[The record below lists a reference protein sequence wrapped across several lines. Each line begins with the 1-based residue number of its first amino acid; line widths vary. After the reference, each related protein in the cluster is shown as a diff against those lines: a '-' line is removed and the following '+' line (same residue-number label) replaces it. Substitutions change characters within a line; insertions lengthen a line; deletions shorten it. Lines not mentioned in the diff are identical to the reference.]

1 MKASKRPMIFIL
13 LFWAGFVSSI
23 SFMEA
28 WLKFRA
34 DGVTREIGLS
44 IGKLIFTALNRVEI
58 MLLIAIW
65 IIYLTRKVYRV
76 ALFKFKDLWLWMLT
90 ALVSLQTF
98 WLLPALSHNAEI
110 IINGGHAPSPL
121 LHLWFGLFEISKVF
135 LLLMVSYKISKDVLM
150 HQSEVRIT

>member
-1 MKASKRPMIFIL
+1 MKASKRLLIFIL

-58 MLLIAIW
+58 IFLIAVW
-65 IIYLTRKVYRV
+65 VIYILPKASQVRPLKLKYV
-76 ALFKFKDLWLWMLT
+76 WLWMLT
-90 ALVSLQTF
+90 VIVGLQTF
-98 WLLPALSHNAEI
+98 LLLPALSHNAEI
-110 IINGGHAPSPL
+110 IISGGQAPSPL
-121 LHLWFGLFEISKVF
+121 LHLWFGLFEIAKVF
-135 LLLMVSYKISKDVLM
+135 LLLLVSYKISKGVLR
-150 HQSEVRIT
+150 S